1 MRMGVRATSSRQRS
15 SGLELSRRALRIAF
29 VGGRGIGSAYSGIE
43 TYYEEVGARLA
54 SYGHE
59 VLAYCRR
66 HATPDGTDF
75 RGVTPI
81 FRPCVRTKH
90 GETLTHTLTST
101 LDVLFRRADVVQFH
115 ALGPAL
121 FSAIPRVGG
130 AKTIASIRGLD
141 WQREKWGTFAT
152 RFLRFCEAQ
161 SHRLPDAVSV
171 VSRTLQRHYRDL
183 YGAEATFI
191 PNGVTLEPSPAAL
204 EIRSLGLTGR
214 DYFLFMGRISPEKGL
229 EVLTEAYRPLAGK
242 AKLVIAGG
250 DSYSDAY
257 RKRLRETAPP
267 GVIFPGRVG
276 GRLRAELYAHALAFV
291 LPSTIEGLSV
301 ALLEAMGF
309 GTCAVTSDIP
319 NNRELVDS
327 VGWCVPTG
335 DVAALRA
342 ALRRVLEN
350 PQEAEE
356 LGRRARARVQAEY
369 TWDQVARRTEEFY
382 YSVVGAGPSAAVAG
396 ATAAAS

>member
-1 MRMGVRATSSRQRS
+1 VQTAAQATSIERRSREA
-15 SGLELSRRALRIAF
+15 GTARRPLRIAF
-29 VGGRGIGSAYSGIE
+29 VGARGIGSAYSGIE
-43 TYYEEVGARLA
+43 TYYEEVGARLV

-130 AKTIASIRGLD
+130 ARTVASIRGLD

-152 RFLRFCEAQ
+152 RFLQFCESQ
-161 SHRLPDAVSV
+161 SHRLPNAVSV
-171 VSRTLQRHYRDL
+171 VSRTLQRHYRDR
-183 YGAEATFI
+183 YGVEATFI
-191 PNGVTLEPSPAAL
+191 PNGVTLEPSPPPL
-204 EIRSLGLTGR
+204 EIRSLGLAGK

-229 EVLTEAYRPLAGK
+229 DVLTEAYRPLAGK

-250 DSYSDAY
+250 DSYSDGY
-257 RKRLRETAPP
+257 RKRLCETAPP

-301 ALLEAMGF
+301 ALLEAMGY
-309 GTCAVTSDIP
+309 GACAVTSDIP
-319 NNRELVDS
+319 NNRELVES

-342 ALRRVLEN
+342 ALRRVLDN
-350 PQEAEE
+350 PREAEE
-356 LGRRARARVQAEY
+356 LGRRARARVEAEY
-369 TWDQVARRTEEFY
+369 TWNQVARRTEEFY
-382 YSVVGAGPSAAVAG
+382 YSIVGTGASSAAVA
-396 ATAAAS
+396 